1 MTSAALRRA
10 RPEDERA
17 FYDICLLTG
26 DSGADASTLYKDPQ
40 LLGHVYAVPYL
51 RFAPDF
57 AFVLEDAEGVGGYVI
72 AAPDSQAF
80 EETLEREWWPIL
92 RQQYPDP
99 ANIPREERTPDQ
111 RMINLIHHPNRT
123 HDDLQSEYPA
133 HLHIDLLPRMQGGG
147 NGKRLMYTLLDA
159 LEDVGCPGVH
169 LGVGGR
175 NENAVGFYRHLG
187 FQQLQAHP
195 WGYTFGMSLPRRL

>member
-57 AFVLEDAEGVGGYVI
+57 AFVLEDAEGVGGVRHWPRRIRRHSRRRWNASGGPFY
-72 AAPDSQAF
+72 ASN
-80 EETLEREWWPIL
+80 TLTLPTSPVR
-92 RQQYPDP
+92 
-99 ANIPREERTPDQ
+99 NGTPDQ

-133 HLHIDLLPRMQGGG
+133 HLHIDLLPRMQGEGTASG
-147 NGKRLMYTLLDA
+147 LCTPCWTPWKTWAVRVCTWA
-159 LEDVGCPGVH
+159 LGAAM
-169 LGVGGR
+169 R
-175 NENAVGFYRHLG
+175 T
-187 FQQLQAHP
+187 Q
-195 WGYTFGMSLPRRL
+195 